1 MADIW
6 RDIKAINSKN
16 HYHGRIVLYILYF
29 EKKCKLK
36 FPFKLLRR
44 LIIQH
49 LYLCEIS
56 PNSFDSPEHIASLR
70 LPHPFLIIIHAT
82 AKIGIGCTIFHN
94 VTIGVVENK
103 GCPLVAARIEDYVY
117 IGCGA
122 TILRSIIVHS
132 NVKIGAHAIVLK
144 EVPQNLTVL
153 GVCK

>member
-1 MADIW
+1 MANIW

-29 EKKCKLK
+29 EKRCKLK
-36 FPFKLLRR
+36 FPFRLLRR
-44 LIIQH
+44 LVIQH
-49 LYLCEIS
+49 FYLCEIS

-82 AKIGIGCTIFHN
+82 AKIGMDCTIFHN

-103 GCPLVAARIEDYVY
+103 GCPLVAARIKECVY

-122 TILRSIIVHS
+122 TILGNIIIHS

-144 EVPQNLTVL
+144 EVPQNLTVV